1 MRVSAYDLTWPPK
14 KKNHS
19 EWKSKKEFMKKEL
32 GSYKAKNWIDAC
44 SKYIK
49 GNKKLVV
56 FAGDYAVGYIA
67 GEIRKVYVGGC
78 KK

>member
-1 MRVSAYDLTWPPK
+1 MER
-14 KKNHS
+14 
-19 EWKSKKEFMKKEL
+19 EL
-32 GSYKAKNWIDAC
+32 GSYKPKNWINAC

-49 GNKKLVV
+49 GNKELVV